1 MSVDWILGWEWLGRG
16 FTGFSVTSSG
26 GAINQNSKRKSILT
40 HNNYE
45 LLCMFINLN
54 INMR

>member
-1 MSVDWILGWEWLGRG
+1 MSVDWILGWEWLGWG

-45 LLCMFINLN
+45 LLCMFI
-54 INMR
+54 I